1 MCPAEG
7 GSTAL
12 NLCGSDRTLGEGE
25 RGTYGRLP
33 KKPTVGRIDDL
44 PWVGKATYRRSFF
57 RSVEKGRERA
67 PGSGLSTGRRV
78 GRKSNRSP
86 DIRERISGL
95 PKRGERRRKKLLH
108 QQVIEAAHP
117 FGRSRLEMDEIGAVT
132 TSHGLGVD
140 AVDRRTMRHVA

>member
-1 MCPAEG
+1 MCPAEE

-12 NLCGSDRTLGEGE
+12 NLCGSDRSLGREKT
-25 RGTYGRLP
+25 TYGRSS

-57 RSVEKGRERA
+57 RSVKKGREREL
-67 PGSGLSTGRRV
+67 GSGLSTGRKV
-78 GRKSNRSP
+78 EQKSNRSP

-95 PKRGERRRKKLLH
+95 PKRGERGRKKLLH
-108 QQVIEAAHP
+108 QEVVEATHP
-117 FGRSRLEMDEIGAVT
+117 FGRTRLKVDEIGAVT

-140 AVDRRTMRHVA
+140 AVDGRTMRHVA

>member
-1 MCPAEG
+1 M
-7 GSTAL
+7 
-12 NLCGSDRTLGEGE
+12 LGAGKKT
-25 RGTYGRLP
+25 TYGRSS

-57 RSVEKGRERA
+57 RSVEKGREKA
-67 PGSGLSTGRRV
+67 LVSGLSTGRRV

-95 PKRGERRRKKLLH
+95 PKRGERGRKKLLH
-108 QQVIEAAHP
+108 QEVIEATHS
-117 FGRSRLEMDEIGAVT
+117 FGRSRLEVDEIGAVT

-140 AVDRRTMRHVA
+140 AVDGRTMRHVA

>member
-1 MCPAEG
+1 M
-7 GSTAL
+7 
-12 NLCGSDRTLGEGE
+12 LGEGE
-25 RGTYGRLP
+25 KTTYGRSS

-67 PGSGLSTGRRV
+67 LGSGLSTGRKV
-78 GRKSNRSP
+78 EQKSNRSP

-95 PKRGERRRKKLLH
+95 PKRGERGRKKLLH
-108 QQVIEAAHP
+108 QEVVEATHS
-117 FGRSRLEMDEIGAVT
+117 FGRSRLEVDEVGAVT
-132 TSHGLGVD
+132 ASHGLGVD